1 MFNLTIYGLI
11 QKHCS
16 ADLQI
21 VAFATL
27 YALFQYS
34 RRASADFF
42 PRRTNY
48 QIHHLNPILSLSH
61 DALWV
66 SHDGHSKIHIASFD
80 SHSRH
85 HDLRGCECESVA
97 PCVSSE
103 LGCKP
108 ATSPLGMLLLDIV
121 RSGAH
126 DNTTTSCSARGQ
138 SSSGCVRCLYGLGR
152 TLLLLLHLLICV
164 EQLSVFTLELIAHS
178 LCNNGIPLAEQLSEI
193 SWTQKC

>member
-16 ADLQI
+16 A
-21 VAFATL
+21 
-27 YALFQYS
+27 LFRYS
-34 RRASADFF
+34 LRASADFF

-61 DALWV
+61 V

-97 PCVSSE
+97 PCVSSK

-108 ATSPLGMLLLDIV
+108 ATSLLGMLLLDIV
-121 RSGAH
+121 RSEAH

-152 TLLLLLHLLICV
+152 TLLLHLLICV

>member
-1 MFNLTIYGLI
+1 MMLCECCTT
-11 QKHCS
+11 
-16 ADLQI
+16 
-21 VAFATL
+21 VTL
-27 YALFQYS
+27 KYTL
-34 RRASADFF
+34 
-42 PRRTNY
+42 
-48 QIHHLNPILSLSH
+48 HHLIRTPGIMTYGAASVN
-61 DALWV
+61 V
-66 SHDGHSKIHIASFD
+66 SP
-80 SHSRH
+80 
-85 HDLRGCECESVA
+85 
-97 PCVSSE
+97 PCVSSK

-108 ATSPLGMLLLDIV
+108 ATSLLGMLLLDIV
-121 RSGAH
+121 RSEAH